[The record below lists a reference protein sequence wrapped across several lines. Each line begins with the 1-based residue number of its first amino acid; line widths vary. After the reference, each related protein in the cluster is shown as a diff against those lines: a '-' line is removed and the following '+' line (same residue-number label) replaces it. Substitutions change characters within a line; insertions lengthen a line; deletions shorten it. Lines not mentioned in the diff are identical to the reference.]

1 MKLFPFLTLAA
12 FAPGLGGCYGL
23 YGNDELERYVQRK
36 DSVTLGAGDAKDVNA
51 ATHMDH
57 PWPRGVGDR
66 RIVVEGSRAVPAIER
81 YRTPPRQGTATG
93 AAAGAAASAAG
104 SAQGSQ

>member
-1 MKLFPFLTLAA
+1 MKLYPFLTLAV
-12 FAPGLGGCYGL
+12 FAPLLGGCYGL

-36 DSVTLGAGDAKDVNA
+36 DPVTLGVGDAKEVNA

-66 RIVVEGSRAVPAIER
+66 RIAMEGSRAVPAIER
-81 YRTPPRQGTATG
+81 YRGAGRQGAAPAAAAG
-93 AAAGAAASAAG
+93 VAAGAAGAAPAS
-104 SAQGSQ
+104 Q

>member
-1 MKLFPFLTLAA
+1 MKFFPFLTLAA
-12 FAPGLGGCYGL
+12 FAPVLGGCYGL

-36 DSVTLGAGDAKDVNA
+36 DSVTLGAGDAKEVNA

-66 RIVVEGSRAVPAIER
+66 RIVMEGARAVPVIER
-81 YRTPPRQGTATG
+81 YRASARQGAAPAAA
-93 AAAGAAASAAG
+93 AAAGVSAGAA
-104 SAQGSQ
+104 Q

>member
-1 MKLFPFLTLAA
+1 MKLNPFLTLAV
-12 FAPGLGGCYGL
+12 FAPVLGGCYGL

-66 RIVVEGSRAVPAIER
+66 RIVMEGSRAVPVIER
-81 YRTPPRQGTATG
+81 YRASARQGAAPAA
-93 AAAGAAASAAG
+93 AAAGVSAGAAPASR
-104 SAQGSQ
+104 

>member
-1 MKLFPFLTLAA
+1 MKLYPFLTLAV
-12 FAPGLGGCYGL
+12 FAPVLGGCYGL

-36 DSVTLGAGDAKDVNA
+36 DNVTLGAGDAKDVNA

-66 RIVVEGSRAVPAIER
+66 RIVMEGSRAVPVIER
-81 YRTPPRQGTATG
+81 YRTPLRQGGGAAPAA
-93 AAAGAAASAAG
+93 AAAGVSAGAAPAG
-104 SAQGSQ
+104 Q